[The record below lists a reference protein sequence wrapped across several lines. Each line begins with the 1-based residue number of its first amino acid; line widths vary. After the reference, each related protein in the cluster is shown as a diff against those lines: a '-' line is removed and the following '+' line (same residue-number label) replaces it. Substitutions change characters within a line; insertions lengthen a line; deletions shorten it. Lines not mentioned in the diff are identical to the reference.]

1 MKFYISLFIAVLHL
15 YAVIGWS
22 QTLSPPQPKT
32 QERQSAKNERVG
44 TSKAAP
50 SESDAGKTAQSESD
64 AGKTA
69 QSESDAGKTAQSES
83 SAGKTAPSSDQ
94 TALSETTSSTF
105 TLGAERR
112 LPNDRVPVLRR
123 AMTRDGATGLYRVY
137 SADPGPQG
145 TLRIGM
151 KLSGFSSSEFLV
163 EGIEDRFSRGDL
175 SIAYT
180 PLDQLEVFINTRS
193 LSYNNALGSPS
204 YIQGQGDL
212 KAGVKVGHFW
222 GIFGAGL
229 SLSAQLVS
237 DPKESGWLGEA
248 TNYEVRALLTTD
260 LMRRAQAIPFR
271 FLLDVQFTKEN
282 TEALTSSLGEE
293 PSLVQEWGYQSARYD
308 RLMINLGMEVPTQYV
323 SPFVEYHI
331 GTPFFS
337 RDASHG

>member
-44 TSKAAP
+44 TNKAAQSESDAGKTAP

-69 QSESDAGKTAQSES
+69 PSESDAGKTAQSES

-163 EGIEDRFSRGDL
+163 EGIEDRFSRV
-175 SIAYT
+175 IY
-180 PLDQLEVFINTRS
+180 
-193 LSYNNALGSPS
+193 PS
-204 YIQGQGDL
+204 
-212 KAGVKVGHFW
+212 
-222 GIFGAGL
+222 
-229 SLSAQLVS
+229 
-237 DPKESGWLGEA
+237 
-248 TNYEVRALLTTD
+248 
-260 LMRRAQAIPFR
+260 
-271 FLLDVQFTKEN
+271 
-282 TEALTSSLGEE
+282 
-293 PSLVQEWGYQSARYD
+293 
-308 RLMINLGMEVPTQYV
+308 
-323 SPFVEYHI
+323 HI
-331 GTPFFS
+331 
-337 RDASHG
+337 HL